1 MINIAVVDG
10 ELEACNTLKS
20 SLDLF
25 KNKINE
31 EFNIEIFNDPQIFLM
46 HFDSQY
52 NLIFLDIEM
61 DKINGIECGKAIRKI
76 DKSVIIIFVSNAA
89 KYAIQGYEV
98 EALDYIVKPINNEV
112 FFLKMERALKRIAKR
127 KDANIVIKTKDGV
140 QNLQISHIKYL
151 EVEGHYC
158 IYHTYF
164 GEFKIYQ
171 TLSNEL
177 KKLPS
182 SQFAKCN
189 RNCVVNLRYVECVKD
204 DAVIIDKEKLYISRP
219 QKKKFLECLYKY
231 IEGNI

>member
-1 MINIAVVDG
+1 MINIAVVDD

-31 EFNIEIFNDPQIFLM
+31 EFKIEIFNDPQIFLM

-76 DKSVIIIFVSNAA
+76 DKSVIIIFVTNAA

-140 QNLQISHIKYL
+140 QNLQI
-151 EVEGHYC
+151 
-158 IYHTYF
+158 
-164 GEFKIYQ
+164 
-171 TLSNEL
+171 
-177 KKLPS
+177 
-182 SQFAKCN
+182 
-189 RNCVVNLRYVECVKD
+189 
-204 DAVIIDKEKLYISRP
+204 
-219 QKKKFLECLYKY
+219 
-231 IEGNI
+231 